1 MSESTERAIADTVR
15 TAVSELLAGSA
26 GLPHCSLRVRGT
38 EVVVEV
44 DWDRPA
50 TLGTSAP
57 APAPAVAAETGVPT
71 VADRAGGAE
80 PDLAPPDVPPPAGSY
95 LLSPSVGT
103 FYRGPEPGA
112 APFVD
117 VGSVVETGQ
126 QIGIVE
132 VMKLMIPVEAECSGR
147 VMAIIKGDADPVEYG
162 ERLVAIEPA
171 ATGGD
176 T

>member
-1 MSESTERAIADTVR
+1 MSESTERTITDTAR
-15 TAVSELLAGSA
+15 RAVSELLAGSA
-26 GLPHCSLRVRGT
+26 GSPLCSLRVRET
-38 EVVVEV
+38 EIVVEV
-44 DWDRPA
+44 DWERPVTA
-50 TLGTSAP
+50 GASVP
-57 APAPAVAAETGVPT
+57 APAPAVAAETGGPAVP
-71 VADRAGGAE
+71 DCAGVAE
-80 PDLAPPDVPPPAGSY
+80 PHVSRPEVPVPAGSY

-162 ERLVAIEPA
+162 ERLVAIESA